1 MTDIGP
7 DVEKPRGLGMSVVVC
22 GVVLAILVLGRSFLV
37 PLAIAVLFWH
47 LLEALISDLSRLAS
61 SRFRIPPWFAS
72 ILVVGL
78 ILLGLYAIGIVLLS
92 QTNAIAIAW
101 PHYAERM
108 KSIVAG
114 LADWLGEGPSAKV
127 REELGKIDLTRQA
140 AGLFTSAQSLVVNI
154 VVVFLYVFFL
164 FGERRYINVKLG
176 ALVPDAEVAGDAEKV
191 LSAISVSIR
200 RYVLIKTLMSVIVGV
215 SSYVVLRTLGADFAE
230 TWALL
235 IFLLNYIPNLGPVI
249 GAIFPALFRSRV
261 RSGIHICDRRQR
273 LGTPDHAQIAQYERV
288 CDCALAYVLGHHLG
302 CCGNVFKCADHGSDH
317 DCVRSFSELAMGR
330 SSAFEG
336 WPHQ

>member
-114 LADWLGEGPSAKV
+114 LADWLGEGPSA
-127 REELGKIDLTRQA
+127 R
-140 AGLFTSAQSLVVNI
+140 
-154 VVVFLYVFFL
+154 
-164 FGERRYINVKLG
+164 
-176 ALVPDAEVAGDAEKV
+176 
-191 LSAISVSIR
+191 
-200 RYVLIKTLMSVIVGV
+200 
-215 SSYVVLRTLGADFAE
+215 
-230 TWALL
+230 
-235 IFLLNYIPNLGPVI
+235 
-249 GAIFPALFRSRV
+249 
-261 RSGIHICDRRQR
+261 
-273 LGTPDHAQIAQYERV
+273 
-288 CDCALAYVLGHHLG
+288 
-302 CCGNVFKCADHGSDH
+302 
-317 DCVRSFSELAMGR
+317 
-330 SSAFEG
+330 
-336 WPHQ
+336 